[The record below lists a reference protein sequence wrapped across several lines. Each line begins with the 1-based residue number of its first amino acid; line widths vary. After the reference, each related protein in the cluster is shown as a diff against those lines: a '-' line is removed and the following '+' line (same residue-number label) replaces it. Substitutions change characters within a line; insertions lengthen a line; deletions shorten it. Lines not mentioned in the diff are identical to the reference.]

1 MATNSTTGT
10 AWRDPVSCRL
20 PIDGRTAEYG
30 VMRSNLELFVLALI
44 QRGLGTPYDFRLKAG
59 LSVGSTSPAL
69 KRLED
74 DGLITGSDPGA
85 RASRRFTLT
94 AKGSRVLNKEWE
106 SHLNSH
112 PTDLD
117 SIVRIAYLA
126 WEFQG
131 RNAAAKYLQES
142 STALYGLAAS
152 RKAEAE
158 RLSPAITDSPVA
170 ETFLWLRTR
179 GEAMRLEVD
188 ATLLKDLAEE
198 IGPKKRKAQLKA

>member
-1 MATNSTTGT
+1 
-10 AWRDPVSCRL
+10 
-20 PIDGRTAEYG
+20 
-30 VMRSNLELFVLALI
+30 MRSNLELFVLALI
-44 QRGLGTPYDFRLKAG
+44 ERGLGTPYDFRLKAG

-94 AKGSRVLNKEWE
+94 AKGRKILKQEWE

-142 STALYGLAAS
+142 TTALCGLAAS

-158 RLSPAITDSPVA
+158 RLSQAVTERPVA

-188 ATLLKDLAEE
+188 ATLLKDLAEQISPQKRRE
-198 IGPKKRKAQLKA
+198 TKKHFNSGSP

>member
-1 MATNSTTGT
+1 
-10 AWRDPVSCRL
+10 
-20 PIDGRTAEYG
+20 
-30 VMRSNLELFVLALI
+30 MRSNLELFVLALV

-85 RASRRFTLT
+85 RGSRRFTVT
-94 AKGSRVLNKEWE
+94 AKGGRVLNQEWE
-106 SHLNSH
+106 SHLNNH
-112 PTDLD
+112 LTDLD

-142 STALYGLAAS
+142 STALYGLVAS

-158 RLSPAITDSPVA
+158 RLSPAVTEPPVA
-170 ETFLWLRTR
+170 ETFLWLRTS

-188 ATLLKDLAEE
+188 ATLLKDLAEQ
-198 IGPKKRKAQLKA
+198 IGQKKQKKTKKHLNSGSQ